1 MARVP
6 PYFLLFFLEKQWFLK
21 FCGSTSVTLKFC
33 GSTKFWYRKLW
44 IHKNWKVELEIFVD
58 PQVGKLKSCGST
70 SLIFKFCD
78 SASFEIQLSWMIV
91 SFKIAKDW
99 KKNKIHPT
107 MARRRWVFPLANV
120 DGWGW
125 DHGLKC
131 FPGMAR
137 ASPALWNERVR
148 AVPTPGWLDMMHCFD
163 SILHW
168 FLYRVL
174 VRSVW
179 QVGFSPSFSTEGVLG
194 MEEKGQCMWLHDLG
208 WFLRLET
215 CFDDCFSAS
224 LCSQTADGWPLGNF
238 WNICHGFTCTRCTTV
253 HTHTYEQFHSV
264 ALRGLTTFIVLVS
277 CCFIR
282 MQNMS
287 VPSCW
292 TQLHA
297 SMWMHSNLKH
307 QQWNFNF
314 NHEVTCWWW
323 HSYRHPSHLWSRT
336 NCNWRTLTL
345 HTYFAMSQYHDYT
358 ISIIGI
364 YAHCTT
370 LHTVQVQLSMATNWS
385 SQT

>member
-1 MARVP
+1 MDEAGTTDWNV
-6 PYFLLFFLEKQWFLK
+6 FLGWRELAQH
-21 FCGSTSVTLKFC
+21 CGMRAC
-33 GSTKFWYRKLW
+33 
-44 IHKNWKVELEIFVD
+44 ELSQRLVD
-58 PQVGKLKSCGST
+58 LTWC
-70 SLIFKFCD
+70 
-78 SASFEIQLSWMIV
+78 IV
-91 SFKIAKDW
+91 SFRFDFALIFVSCSCAFGVTGWILAKLF
-99 KKNKIHPT
+99 H
-107 MARRRWVFPLANV
+107 RRRAWDGREGPVHVASWFGLVFAIGDMLWWLLQCLTLFANRRRMALRQLLKHLPWV
-120 DGWGW
+120 
-125 DHGLKC
+125 H
-131 FPGMAR
+131 
-137 ASPALWNERVR
+137 
-148 AVPTPGWLDMMHCFD
+148 MHTMHH
-163 SILHW
+163 S
-168 FLYRVL
+168 
-174 VRSVW
+174 S
-179 QVGFSPSFSTEGVLG
+179 
-194 MEEKGQCMWLHDLG
+194 
-208 WFLRLET
+208 
-215 CFDDCFSAS
+215 
-224 LCSQTADGWPLGNF
+224 
-238 WNICHGFTCTRCTTV
+238 

-345 HTYFAMSQYHDYT
+345 PTYFAMSQYHDYT

-364 YAHCTT
+364 YAHCIT

>member
-1 MARVP
+1 
-6 PYFLLFFLEKQWFLK
+6 
-21 FCGSTSVTLKFC
+21 
-33 GSTKFWYRKLW
+33 
-44 IHKNWKVELEIFVD
+44 
-58 PQVGKLKSCGST
+58 
-70 SLIFKFCD
+70 
-78 SASFEIQLSWMIV
+78 
-91 SFKIAKDW
+91 
-99 KKNKIHPT
+99 

-253 HTHTYEQFHSV
+253 HTHTHTYEQFHSV

-307 QQWNFNF
+307 QQWNFYF

-364 YAHCTT
+364 YAHCST

>member
-1 MARVP
+1 MDEAGTTDWNV
-6 PYFLLFFLEKQWFLK
+6 FLGWRELAQH
-21 FCGSTSVTLKFC
+21 CGMREC
-33 GSTKFWYRKLW
+33 
-44 IHKNWKVELEIFVD
+44 ELSQRLVD
-58 PQVGKLKSCGST
+58 LTWC
-70 SLIFKFCD
+70 
-78 SASFEIQLSWMIV
+78 IV
-91 SFKIAKDW
+91 SIRFCIDFC
-99 KKNKIHPT
+99 I
-107 MARRRWVFPLANV
+107 VFLCVRCDRLDSRQA
-120 DGWGW
+120 
-125 DHGLKC
+125 
-131 FPGMAR
+131 FP
-137 ASPALWNERVR
+137 
-148 AVPTPGWLDMMHCFD
+148 
-163 SILHW
+163 
-168 FLYRVL
+168 
-174 VRSVW
+174 
-179 QVGFSPSFSTEGVLG
+179 LG

-364 YAHCTT
+364 YAHCIT